1 LKIRY
6 LYPFVWFILVI
17 IGSLSPQ
24 RNLPSIV
31 IIEHA
36 DKVVH
41 GIMYFI
47 LTVLLIPALLSK
59 KKYTLSYVFSFLISI
74 FYGLVMEFLQYSIT
88 STRSAD
94 ILDFFANCIGAL
106 LGIIFY
112 QYAIRNKKIEKN
124 LFKIE

>member
-1 LKIRY
+1 MKIRY

-31 IIEHA
+31 IFEHA

-47 LTVLLIPALLSK
+47 MTVLLIPALMSE
-59 KKYTLSYVFSFLISI
+59 KKYTKSYIFSFFTSA
-74 FYGLVMEFLQYSIT
+74 FCGLVMEFLQYSIT
-88 STRSAD
+88 NTRSAD

-112 QYAIRNKKIEKN
+112 QYAIRNKKIEKK

>member
-31 IIEHA
+31 IFEHA

-47 LTVLLIPALLSK
+47 MTVLLIPALLSK

-124 LFKIE
+124 LFRIE